1 MQPTLHFRK
10 KLATEIKK
18 LKCPALFE
26 NVLWVA
32 FFILSGPFLLVNNP
46 VFVESLCAL
55 LFFLSNKVSRDG
67 F

>member
-1 MQPTLHFRK
+1 MQRK
-10 KLATEIKK
+10 KLAIEIKK

-32 FFILSGPFLLVNNP
+32 FFIQSGPLLLVNNP

-55 LFFLSNKVSRDG
+55 LFFFKAIKCLTMDFNLL
-67 F
+67 